1 MGSGQRLEVGADDE
15 LPFWEAHAALDDRV
29 YQGEPERRFAALEL
43 DLDAVGVESVEA
55 GEDRRQ
61 RVLAP
66 VESGSVGIDPRYLAI
81 AAAQIAAQCGHENE
95 IIERSGGG
103 ETLRHRISVPRAAE
117 DVVVV
122 EHMPFVGEPRALLV
136 AKGIGRKPLDR
147 DRKSTRLNSS
157 H

>member
-1 MGSGQRLEVGADDE
+1 MDPGS
-15 LPFWEAHAALDDRV
+15 
-29 YQGEPERRFAALEL
+29 
-43 DLDAVGVESVEA
+43 
-55 GEDRRQ
+55 
-61 RVLAP
+61 
-66 VESGSVGIDPRYLAI
+66 LAI
-81 AAAQIAAQCGHENE
+81 AAAQIGGRCGHENE

-147 DRKSTRLNSS
+147 LERRGEEATAVVDAQRPSGRQRSEEGRVGKECVSTCRSRWS
-157 H
+157 Q

>member
-1 MGSGQRLEVGADDE
+1 MSDWSADVCSSD
-15 LPFWEAHAALDDRV
+15 L
-29 YQGEPERRFAALEL
+29 PERRFAALEL
-43 DLDAVGVESVEA
+43 DLDAVGVEPVEA

-122 EHMPFVGEPRALLV
+122 EHMPFVGERSAERRVGQECVSPCRS
-136 AKGIGRKPLDR
+136 GWCPD
-147 DRKSTRLNSS
+147 